1 MLEGDHVILRPMV
14 RSDALAIVAAAGDGK
29 LWELFYTAVPGPE
42 TIDAYLDT
50 AEEESGYGR
59 AIPLVVIDK
68 DTDKILSLA
77 ILPNAAQQSQFA
89 PVSYATI
96 VIAAPSQNRLAKRRD
111 AMKFNIEVD
120 TTPEEV
126 RRLMGLPDLS
136 EVHEVYLEKLKA
148 VADKG
153 LTPDMVQ
160 GMIRNWV
167 PMGDQSMDMIKGLM
181 GGLMSGGLGT
191 KDKK

>member
-1 MLEGDHVILRPMV
+1 
-14 RSDALAIVAAAGDGK
+14 
-29 LWELFYTAVPGPE
+29 
-42 TIDAYLDT
+42 
-50 AEEESGYGR
+50 
-59 AIPLVVIDK
+59 
-68 DTDKILSLA
+68 
-77 ILPNAAQQSQFA
+77 
-89 PVSYATI
+89 
-96 VIAAPSQNRLAKRRD
+96 
-111 AMKFNIEVD
+111 MKFKIEVD

-126 RRLMGLPDLS
+126 RRLVGLPDLS
-136 EVHEVYLEKLKA
+136 DVHEVYIEKLKA

-181 GGLMSGGLGT
+181 GGLMGGGLGA